1 MMFSTK
7 ALRPGMVTQD
17 PVRDA
22 KGMVL
27 LPGGV
32 PLTDSHIQ
40 QFLQR
45 GVSAVSV
52 ESNETEEERSARQ
65 GLERERI
72 MEMFGEK
79 GATAEL
85 EQLRRLLME
94 RTDAA

>member
-17 PVRDA
+17 PVRDS

-32 PLTDSHIQ
+32 ALTDAHIQ

-45 GVSAVSV
+45 GISAVSV
-52 ESNETEEERSARQ
+52 ESNETEEERAARQ
-65 GLERERI
+65 VVERERI
-72 MEMFGEK
+72 VELFGEK

-85 EQLRRLLME
+85 EQLRRLLWE

>member
-7 ALRPGMVTQD
+7 ALRPGMTTQD
-17 PVRDA
+17 PVRDS

-32 PLTDSHIQ
+32 TLTDSHIQ
-40 QFLQR
+40 QFFQR
-45 GVSAVSV
+45 GISVVSV
-52 ESNETEEERSARQ
+52 ESNESEEDRAARQ
-65 GLERERI
+65 GLEKERI
-72 MEMFGEK
+72 LELFGET
-79 GATAEL
+79 GATPQL